1 MGNSQVIRVRLR
13 EVIRRREKATGDRIT
28 YDWLAKRTGL
38 SRATIEAIGSRPTYN
53 PRLSTIGQLCNAL
66 DCALDELL
74 DLSGP
79 VNRARAPGRR

>member
-1 MGNSQVIRVRLR
+1 VIRVRLR

-53 PRLSTIGQLCNAL
+53 SGNRLTA
-66 DCALDELL
+66 
-74 DLSGP
+74 P
-79 VNRARAPGRR
+79 ARGIHIKRLYCSLQRV